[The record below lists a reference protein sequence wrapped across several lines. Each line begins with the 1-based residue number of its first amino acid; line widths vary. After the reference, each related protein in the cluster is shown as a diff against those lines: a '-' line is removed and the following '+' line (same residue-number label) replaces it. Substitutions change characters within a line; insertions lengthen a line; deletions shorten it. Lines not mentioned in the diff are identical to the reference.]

1 MQNSEIVSA
10 AFGRFWKTPLG
21 ILIFGLFLNI
31 YFETVYPACVV
42 FNQNIPLSRS
52 RAGGAGWAIA
62 IELFWLC
69 HLLYAKNIIKKF
81 VFFRDPSFND
91 HASAYLSAL
100 CYFSRVWSSNAA
112 RTRNAGAFAVFFFF
126 FTLAALRVILFDV
139 RDLQR
144 QISWQRE
151 RYTLINSPLHIFWG
165 LVSVEFP
172 VEFPWQSMNEGCWGV

>member
-81 VFFRDPSFND
+81 VFFRD
-91 HASAYLSAL
+91 LL
-100 CYFSRVWSSNAA
+100 FSRLKFKCGENAK
-112 RTRNAGAFAVFFFF
+112 RWCFCCFF

-172 VEFPWQSMNEGCWGV
+172 VEFPWQSMNEGFWGV